1 MYGRFQAPG
10 MKWGGKKA
18 ISSSTLG
25 MQRAQKVSNLRKRG
39 REGESEVHI
48 PAKGQKET
56 SSSMRGVQPEETAYV
71 MAATQGADAAGTAS
85 IASQQ
90 IQRSPTTRNVVKH
103 LNKVQG
109 PKPKPKPK
117 PWRYQLQILAK
128 ERRFLGL

>member
-1 MYGRFQAPG
+1 MYDRFQAPG

-25 MQRAQKVSNLRKRG
+25 MKRAQKVSNLRKRG
-39 REGESEVHI
+39 REGEFEVHM

-71 MAATQGADAAGTAS
+71 MVATQGADAAGTTP

-103 LNKVQG
+103 LNKV
-109 PKPKPKPK
+109 
-117 PWRYQLQILAK
+117 
-128 ERRFLGL
+128 